1 MEFGRFQDFLSGLV
15 ARQRELFFSDDG
27 KPSIEELLEKLM
39 GSIGEVSG
47 MLTARQVFDSYNE
60 FDDEAKLAFF
70 ENLEQNY
77 NANEVAVKLAYEMY
91 AEVATSSNLNRLA
104 RAAEPRRL
112 ELLRRLNQTPGATHD
127 LVSMRTDLLKLIGD
141 NPHLKSVD
149 ENFVRLFTSWFGRGF
164 LVLQTIDWST
174 SAAILERII
183 RYEAVHEIKDWD
195 DLRSRSKAV
204 FDYLMHAMRSKYP
217 ADPVARFHL
226 GNKGSAC
233 QAVNCFE
240 I

>member
-15 ARQRELFFSDDG
+15 ARQRELFFSGDG

-39 GSIGEVSG
+39 GSLGEVSG

-77 NANEVAVKLAYEMY
+77 NANAVAVKLAFEMY
-91 AEVATSSNLNRLA
+91 TEAATSSNLNRLA

-127 LVSMRTDLLKLIGD
+127 LVSMRSDLLKLLRD
-141 NPHLKSVD
+141 NPQLRAVD
-149 ENFVRLFTSWFGRGF
+149 EDFVRLFSSWFARGF
-164 LVLQTIDWST
+164 LVLKTIDWET

-183 RYEAVHEIKDWD
+183 RHEAVHAIKNWA
-195 DLRSRSKAV
+195 DLRNRIDPPNRRCFA
-204 FDYLMHAMRSKYP
+204 FFHP
-217 ADPVARFHL
+217 ALTDEPT
-226 GNKGSAC
+226 
-233 QAVNCFE
+233 
-240 I
+240 